1 MWKIHTV
8 VQCVCLYRTHRIP
21 LPSAARPD
29 FPFSMFSTSRKKKKS
44 KTPPHTWCTGVML
57 GALSRATGGFSALSQ
72 PSIDAAARFSPLVF
86 SFSVPVASPFFVPIG
101 RSRPAVVAE
110 TTEPHCVACGHCLPR
125 FWRLVLGWLPWTG
138 LIEQQDGSPVCCHSV
153 SPVTESLEN
162 SAVWTLEAFLC
173 PLHWHQFPPSS
184 K

>member
-1 MWKIHTV
+1 MENSHCCPVCVSVSYTPYTV
-8 VQCVCLYRTHRIP
+8 ALGRSPR
-21 LPSAARPD
+21 
-29 FPFSMFSTSRKKKKS
+29 FSIFHVFHLEEKKKS
-44 KTPPHTWCTGVML
+44 KTPPHTRCTGVML
-57 GALSRATGGFSALSQ
+57 GALSRATSGFSALSQ

-138 LIEQQDGSPVCCHSV
+138 LIEQQDGLPVCCHSV
-153 SPVTESLEN
+153 SPVTGSLEN
-162 SAVWTLEAFLC
+162 SAVRTLEAFLC